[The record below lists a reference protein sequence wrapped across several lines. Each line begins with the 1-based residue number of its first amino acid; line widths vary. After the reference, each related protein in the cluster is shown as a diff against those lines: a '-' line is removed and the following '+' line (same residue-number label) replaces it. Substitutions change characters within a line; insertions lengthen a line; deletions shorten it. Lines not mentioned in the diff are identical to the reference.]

1 VACEAET
8 EECAPDTVVIVDDDP
23 LVRDSMDCLFRSVG
37 LSALCFSSAED
48 ALRADFPDGPSCVVA
63 DIRMPQIGGFEFQ
76 EQLHQRG
83 DDLPV
88 IFVTGHGDIPMSV
101 RAMKSGAVDFLS
113 KPFRDQD
120 VLDAV
125 CSALNT
131 ARQRLAETRTTNIV
145 RERFATL
152 TARERQVMAGVVRGL
167 LNKQIA
173 YELGL
178 SEITVKLHR
187 SSLMKKMM
195 VRSVPDLVRAEQLV
209 AE

>member
-1 VACEAET
+1 MIGTGGHRTQQTACG
-8 EECAPDTVVIVDDDP
+8 
-23 LVRDSMDCLFRSVG
+23 LVTPNPQPAFRSSQMRPLTHGERLSPG
-37 LSALCFSSAED
+37 LAARQGILAL
-48 ALRADFPDGPSCVVA
+48 G
-63 DIRMPQIGGFEFQ
+63 
-76 EQLHQRG
+76 HQRG